1 MKTPTVNARPIY
13 YAVPEPDMPGCDYG
27 LEPLP
32 ARAGFF
38 EVREVRDGKHD
49 LIFTLHNGG
58 DRLGNLLKRG
68 IPVDDARTLFFQMDS

>member
-38 EVREVRDGKHD
+38 EVRRRMSRADYEARKAEV
-49 LIFTLHNGG
+49 
-58 DRLGNLLKRG
+58 
-68 IPVDDARTLFFQMDS
+68 AR